1 MIKKK
6 TNINSKSFTVA
17 IVLVIAL
24 MFFLTR
30 LVWGWTSP
38 SANPPS
44 GGGALYYYN
53 NNVGIST
60 TTPSYPLTV
69 STSTDSLFGLVRS
82 GAAYPAIF
90 KLGADSALVINAG
103 ASDVLTLK
111 SGNVGIGT
119 TTPTTGKL
127 VVSGGKLDMSTNEI
141 INVAGPTA
149 SSSVATKGYVDA
161 AATGRGPVIAMS
173 AESAATYTHA
183 NAAKYCYD
191 LSAAAAVAMDGNT
204 TTIYT
209 DWRLPTVGE
218 AAVFEGTITSTN
230 YIWTATMYEATNNNW
245 LKLRLSDGKWGYNAE
260 SSTVNHV
267 RCVR

>member
-44 GGGALYYYN
+44 GGGALYY
-53 NNVGIST
+53 
-60 TTPSYPLTV
+60 
-69 STSTDSLFGLVRS
+69 
-82 GAAYPAIF
+82 
-90 KLGADSALVINAG
+90 
-103 ASDVLTLK
+103 SD
-111 SGNVGIGT
+111 GNIGIGT

-173 AESAATYTHA
+173 AESATTYTHA